1 MWWLNS
7 EPLSDMGGETE
18 LAKNSFAQSAALETI
33 AKLVDQE
40 LASDGLVQARKPETP
55 SVEVA
60 RDARE
65 LEALKAEISDLEKV
79 ARECESNFSSQ
90 LARSFSANEALKD
103 QLLQVSAKA
112 AKCDQ
117 QRKRLGGKLSTSE
130 TAAIA
135 AKRNFAE
142 STQKYVTEIRRVKS
156 LLANKE
162 RRIQNR
168 EGYYREQIAEF
179 RLAASESEQQKAQS
193 LALQATAAAELK
205 ALVVSQQQTV
215 SERDARIDELE
226 KFGREAELRI
236 DKARKQHVADVE
248 SHQSTIEG
256 LQSRIEEREKH
267 DAELLAQARSKLLD
281 TEQQK
286 EQSFALHAAATA
298 ELTAIIET
306 HQQAAFEQ
314 EATIRRLEARLTE
327 QADNLI
333 ELDKLGREAELKIQ
347 ENLQQHFAD
356 TESHQSTI
364 AALQSRS
371 EEREKHDAELLDQ
384 ARSKLLDTEQQ
395 KEQSLALHAAATA
408 ELTAIIETYQQAA
421 SEQEATIERLEARL
435 TEQAD
440 NLIELDKLGRE
451 AELKI
456 QENLQQYLA
465 ATESHQSTIAALQS
479 RSEERERHDAEL
491 LAQARS
497 TLLDT
502 EQQKTQLFALH
513 AAATAELTAI
523 IETHRKSASEQ
534 EATIRRLEARLT
546 EQADN
551 LIELDKLGREA
562 ELKIQEHLQQHLV
575 DTESHQSTIAALESR
590 SEKREK
596 HDAEQLLQTQ
606 SKLLDTEQQ
615 KEQSF
620 ALYAAATAELTA
632 IIETH
637 RKAASE
643 QEATIQSLDARLTE
657 QADNLIELD
666 KLGREAEQKIQE
678 NLQQYLAAT
687 ESHQST
693 IAALQSRSEER
704 EKHDAEL
711 LAQTRSTLLDTEQQK
726 TQSLALHAAAT
737 AELTAIIETYRQ
749 TASEQEAAIKLL
761 GARLTEQ
768 ANNLIKL
775 EGIGHAVELRAHENL
790 QQHAMTVD
798 SFHLTI
804 RELQSLLEAQLGFH
818 RNESVQNQEQATL
831 LQNRLQHEAACR
843 RKAEAALK
851 RALDTNDD
859 NQVLNVV
866 GGQFANEQLIERLS
880 SELLATRRLCAML
893 QRDMNQK
900 DNKRLNQAPVVV
912 TRAAS

>member
-347 ENLQQHFAD
+347 E
-356 TESHQSTI
+356 
-364 AALQSRS
+364 
-371 EEREKHDAELLDQ
+371 
-384 ARSKLLDTEQQ
+384 
-395 KEQSLALHAAATA
+395 
-408 ELTAIIETYQQAA
+408 
-421 SEQEATIERLEARL
+421 
-435 TEQAD
+435 
-440 NLIELDKLGRE
+440 
-451 AELKI
+451 
-456 QENLQQYLA
+456 
-465 ATESHQSTIAALQS
+465 
-479 RSEERERHDAEL
+479 
-491 LAQARS
+491 
-497 TLLDT
+497 
-502 EQQKTQLFALH
+502 
-513 AAATAELTAI
+513 
-523 IETHRKSASEQ
+523 
-534 EATIRRLEARLT
+534 
-546 EQADN
+546 
-551 LIELDKLGREA
+551 
-562 ELKIQEHLQQHLV
+562 HLQQHLV

-859 NQVLNVV
+859 NQVLNAV